1 MHKIHS
7 YQLTFGAASATPHN
21 YCQHRLRGTQ
31 HITASAP
38 RGQGKLE
45 CFGTGMQKQTEKGIW
60 QGLCLPSTAPLPPHL
75 SSSCGARGFFKKKRI
90 PWRNICKVFRLP
102 DEGFALFSCFRSP
115 GGGACHSSPCNKLSN
130 TVQRKPIRYD

>member
-75 SSSCGARGFFKKKRI
+75 SSSCGARGFFKKKKDSVEKYLQSIQAAR
-90 PWRNICKVFRLP
+90 RGLCSFLMLQVSRR
-102 DEGFALFSCFRSP
+102 RSMP
-115 GGGACHSSPCNKLSN
+115 QQPVQQAQQHGAA
-130 TVQRKPIRYD
+130 

>member
-45 CFGTGMQKQTEKGIW
+45 CFGTGMQKETEKGIW

-75 SSSCGARGFFKKKRI
+75 SSSCGARGFFKKKKDSVEKYLQSIQAAR
-90 PWRNICKVFRLP
+90 RGLCSFLMLQVSRR
-102 DEGFALFSCFRSP
+102 RSMP
-115 GGGACHSSPCNKLSN
+115 QQPVQQAQQHGA
-130 TVQRKPIRYD
+130 V